1 MGRLIFT
8 LLWLGSPVVSAQ
20 EVDIEQAKQLYS
32 NGKMLFDEGRY
43 AEALLAWQ
51 IAYEQS
57 EQPLLLFNMA
67 LAQEELGQFQA
78 AIDTLYRYRIFAP
91 KDEQASLVDKI
102 ADLTTKLE
110 ASMSVEEPVS
120 ESESVEE
127 PVPETT
133 ANPQLLPDTAA
144 TEEATQATKVPGLT
158 PSTAW
163 SVSGV
168 AAASGLTF
176 GILSLVKGNAAW
188 NYCESTDNDR
198 TLCTAQGEAQTW
210 RQGQF
215 ALAHDS
221 AGVKHTRTHTIKLT
235 FRRVGSAKV
244 HVVVLSTLPPPAH
257 SPWQPRWHHSYEFTP
272 DSRLRHIRT
281 AYVSRIRCNRQTP
294 SSGVHGSLTVSHITP
309 GKKAR

>member
-20 EVDIEQAKQLYS
+20 EVDVEQAKQLYS

-67 LAQEELGQFQA
+67 LAQEELGQIQA

-91 KDEQASLVDKI
+91 KDEQASLVNKI

-120 ESESVEE
+120 EPESESVEE
-127 PVPETT
+127 PAPETT

-144 TEEATQATKVPGLT
+144 PAVATQATKVPGLK

-168 AAASGLTF
+168 AGVSGLTF
-176 GILSLVKGNAAW
+176 GLLSLVKGNAAW

-198 TLCTAQGEAQTW
+198 TLCTAQGETQTW

-215 ALAHDS
+215 ALAADIS
-221 AGVKHTRTHTIKLT
+221 WGV
-235 FRRVGSAKV
+235 
-244 HVVVLSTLPPPAH
+244 STLSAATAIWAMRNQNKGDTSSQTLSLWMGPA
-257 SPWQPRWHHSYEFTP
+257 QVGLGGQF
-272 DSRLRHIRT
+272 
-281 AYVSRIRCNRQTP
+281 
-294 SSGVHGSLTVSHITP
+294 
-309 GKKAR
+309 